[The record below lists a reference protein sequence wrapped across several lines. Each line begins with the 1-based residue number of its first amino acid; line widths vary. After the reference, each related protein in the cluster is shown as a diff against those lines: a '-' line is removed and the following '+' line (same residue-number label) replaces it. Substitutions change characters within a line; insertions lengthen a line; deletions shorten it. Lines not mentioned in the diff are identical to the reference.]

1 MKKIIFSAIVCACAG
16 LVSVN
21 SVASIY
27 KVLNGTE
34 TYRPLSDVSA
44 GVVSVDVRV
53 AGSLG
58 NELVKVVSQWS
69 DVKELTITGSLNSDD
84 MELFSRMTQM
94 TKLDLSGTDIT
105 TIGGCEGLTLLKT
118 ILLPTTVSSVESSA
132 FYGCTALSS
141 IELPNVV
148 EVGNVA
154 FAECSALTSISLPKA
169 TVLGGGVF
177 ADCSSLVSVSIP
189 AVEEIPSN
197 CFGYCISL
205 ASIDLSNVKSFE
217 GNEYDGGSQFYNCTS
232 LTKVEL
238 PEGITFIPNRCFYD
252 CTSLSEINFPFTL
265 TDIGDDAFY
274 GTALTTAILPEG
286 LKTIGF
292 AAFSDANLTTI
303 SIPSTIESI
312 VDNAFDCYSSKYNSS
327 TGDYDYTTTITDV
340 YCYAVVPLETSVF
353 NNDWF
358 SSATLHVPTFSVTS
372 YRLDD
377 NWYRFGSTVAI
388 DMDITELN
396 INGEFAIYEYAGLAD
411 KIDLT
416 INSNSSSDKT
426 GHLTVNAESK
436 LSLGKFTQYE
446 DIYSYDYDY
455 VYDEYGDYVYKYTY
469 PYCSTLVAEN
479 EITADS
485 VELRFKVKENE
496 WNFISFPFDVNVS
509 DIVMPEG
516 TLWVVRKYSG
526 ENRANMSGDT
536 WQNVT
541 DGMVMNAYE
550 GYILHCTNEESDK
563 IEMVV
568 RAVDNANK
576 NKVFAHEDVTMML
589 KEYAS
594 EYAHNRSWNLVGNP
608 YPSYYDIQSMEVNTP
623 ITIWN
628 GYGYTAYSI
637 LDDDYILRPNEAFFV
652 QCPEG
657 NTAMLFHKDGRSH
670 DYSIGTSSLETRS
683 LNVLNNNAERS
694 VLNFILSGN
703 GHSDKTRLVINEKAK
718 ADYEINCDASKF
730 MSSKQE
736 VPQIYVVDGGL
747 KYAIDERPMGEGSYV
762 LGTHFGEDGN
772 YMLNLAVK
780 NFDGKV
786 MLTDNETGVTTE
798 LSAENYSF
806 RATDGTDDNRFVV
819 RLIKEASDVSEI
831 GEDKQIDGAVY
842 NIKGQRVG
850 DDAEGLLIK
859 NGKKVIK

>member
-1 MKKIIFSAIVCACAG
+1 MKKIIFSAIVCACVG
-16 LVSVN
+16 LASVS
-21 SVASIY
+21 SVASSY

-34 TYRPLSDVSA
+34 TYRPLSDTST

-53 AGSLG
+53 AGSFG
-58 NELVKVVSQWS
+58 NELIKVVSQWS
-69 DVKELTITGSLNSDD
+69 DVKELTVTGSLNSDD
-84 MELFSRMTQM
+84 MEHFSRMTQM

-118 ILLPTTVSSVESSA
+118 ILLPTTVTSVEYRA
-132 FYGCTALSS
+132 FVDCGALTS
-141 IELPNVV
+141 IELPNVT
-148 EVGNVA
+148 EVGGSA
-154 FAECSALTSISLPKA
+154 FLNCSALTSISLPKA
-169 TVLGGGVF
+169 TVLGFGVF
-177 ADCSSLVSVSIP
+177 QNCSSLVSVSIP
-189 AVEEIPSN
+189 AVEELPAG
-197 CFGYCISL
+197 CFVCCSSL
-205 ASIDLSNVKSFE
+205 ASIDLSNVKSFAEDE
-217 GNEYDGGSQFYNCTS
+217 GSHFYNCVR

-238 PEGITFIPNRCFYD
+238 PEEITRIPYGCFWG
-252 CTSLSEINFPFTL
+252 CTSLSEIDFPSTL
-265 TDIGDDAFY
+265 TSIGSYAFY
-274 GTALTTAILPEG
+274 GTALATAILPEG
-286 LKTIGF
+286 VKIVGSN
-292 AAFSDANLTTI
+292 AFRGTKLTTI
-303 SIPSTIESI
+303 SIPSTIEAI
-312 VDNAFDCYSSKYNSS
+312 GDKAFDCYSREYNSS
-327 TGDYDYTTTITDV
+327 TGYYDYTTTITDV

-353 NNDWF
+353 NSDWI
-358 SSATLHVPTFSVTS
+358 SAATLHVPTFSVAS

-388 DMDITELN
+388 DMDVTELN

-455 VYDEYGDYVYKYTY
+455 VYDEYGVYVYKYTY
-469 PYCSTLVAEN
+469 PYCTTLVAEN

-485 VELRFKVKENE
+485 VELRFKVRENK

-516 TLWVVRKYSG
+516 TLWVVHKYSG

-550 GYILHCTNEESDK
+550 GYILHCTNEELNG

-568 RAVDNANK
+568 RAVDNTNK

-670 DYSIGTSSLETRS
+670 DYSIGTNSLETRS
-683 LNVLNNNAERS
+683 LNILNNNAERS

-806 RATDGTDDNRFVV
+806 RATAGTDDNRFVV
-819 RLIKEASDVSEI
+819 RLIKEASGVSEI